1 MPRRDPA
8 QTVRWHRVKVLTAEL
23 ARAQVVDTPE
33 SRAWADR
40 LKRDIAAVYRA
51 AGFPY
56 PVVPPVDR
64 DDHADATAAL
74 LATLQAELRRTLH
87 ALTEMAAWAIRRASI
102 TRAASREA
110 VRQARA
116 MRGDKKH

>member
-8 QTVRWHRVKVLTAEL
+8 QTVRWHRIKVLTAEL

-33 SRAWADR
+33 SRAWADG

-51 AGFPY
+51 AGFRY
-56 PVVPPVDR
+56 PLVPPI
-64 DDHADATAAL
+64 DDYADATGDR
-74 LATLQAELRRTLH
+74 LATLLAALWRTSE
-87 ALTEMAAWAIRRASI
+87 ALMEMAAWAIGRAQI
-102 TRAASREA
+102 LRVTSREA
-110 VRQARA
+110 VRHARA